1 MNNNPFEYMQS
12 FMNYDNFTKNMQ
24 STDFSSFSNMI
35 KNTTEAINSTNQMVS
50 ESLQSIFKRGS
61 DSLQKNTTEMYNTM
75 KDAISA
81 GDVAQISAC
90 QKKYLQS
97 TVDNNVNN
105 TKEIL
110 DMSTKSMMEMGLSIQ
125 LCKFINKRLTIDL
138 NSIVKFYQKMR
149 QSFIPISNRHSP
161 FCRDIVN
168 CQV

>member
-12 FMNYDNFTKNMQ
+12 FMNYDNFTKNVQ

-35 KNTTEAINSTNQMVS
+35 KNTTEAINSTNQMMS
-50 ESLQSIFKRGS
+50 ENLQSIFKRGS
-61 DSLQKNTTEMYNTM
+61 DSLQKNTTEMYSTM

-105 TKEIL
+105 TKEVL
-110 DMSTKSMMEMGLSIQ
+110 DMSTKSMMEILDVLHNGL
-125 LCKFINKRLTIDL
+125 KENVNK
-138 NSIVKFYQKMR
+138 NSTKPKR
-149 QSFIPISNRHSP
+149 TK
-161 FCRDIVN
+161 
-168 CQV
+168 